1 LVKVHTLDQPEKR
14 KEYKI
19 AGLPTVIVA
28 RSGGTEIDRTL
39 GYLKT
44 TNFIS
49 TVDDYQKGIGTL
61 GAMMAQEKEKAED
74 PAFLYLL
81 GKKLFAHSRWDD
93 ADQRYAVVVSLDP
106 ENKSGSADKAQLGRA
121 NAEGKK
127 ENYAKAVTNCR
138 ELLKRWPQ
146 SDLAPDALSYMGWYA
161 TTGGMT
167 DDAVAAYNEY
177 LKRWPKGE
185 DAEFVKE
192 ELTKLKNPT
201 KND

>member
-1 LVKVHTLDQPEKR
+1 MKVHTLDQPEKR

-28 RSGGTEIDRTL
+28 KSGGEEIDRTL
-39 GYLKT
+39 GYMKT
-44 TNFIS
+44 DNFIT
-49 TVDDYQKGIGTL
+49 TVENYEKGIGTL
-61 GAMMAQEKEKAED
+61 VAMMAQEKDKTKD
-74 PAFLYLL
+74 PAFLYDL
-81 GKKLFAHSRWDD
+81 GKKFFTHSRWDD
-93 ADQRYAVVVSLDP
+93 ADQRYAAVVALDP

-146 SDLAPDALSYMGWYA
+146 SDLAPDALTYIGWYA

-201 KND
+201 KSN